1 MALSVPMIEIWR
13 GDFLESQHYGHA
25 VVCDSG
31 GSIIESWGNPDQLI
45 LPRSACK
52 MLQALPL
59 IESGAAESFKLTS
72 EHLALSCASHQ
83 GAFIHTSRVRDW
95 LRSLNLN
102 DEAFRCGSHNPSDK
116 EARHELI
123 ISGKSPC
130 QYHNNCS
137 GKHSGFLTLN
147 QYLGGGSEYLDYTH
161 PVQKSVREAFESMT
175 ETSNLGFAIDG
186 CSAPNFATTVNGLA
200 RAMSKMA
207 SLSTNN
213 LRDKARTKLVEAMVT
228 HPDLVA
234 GEGRACTELMRAMEG
249 KVAVKTGAE
258 AVFIA
263 IIPEKQ
269 IGIAVKIIDGG
280 TRAAESA
287 ITALLIKY
295 GVLDI
300 RNPVAKKWLSG
311 PIKNWRGTVTGE
323 MKLSNSFIKL

>member
-1 MALSVPMIEIWR
+1 MIEIWR

-31 GSIIESWGNPDQLI
+31 GSIIDSWGNPNQLI

-59 IESGAAESFKLTS
+59 IESGAAEHFKLTS

-95 LRSLNLN
+95 LSSLNLN
-102 DEAFRCGSHNPSDK
+102 DDAFRCGSHNPNDK
-116 EARHELI
+116 EARNELI
-123 ISGKSPC
+123 INGKSPC

-186 CSAPNFATTVNGLA
+186 CSAPNFATTVYGLA

-207 SLSTNN
+207 SLNTNN
-213 LRDKARTKLVEAMVT
+213 LRDKARTKLVEAMVM

-234 GEGRACTELMRAMEG
+234 GEGRACTELMRAMDG

-263 IIPEKQ
+263 IIPEKK

-295 GVLDI
+295 GVLDKS
-300 RNPVAKKWLSG
+300 NPIARKWLFG

>member
-1 MALSVPMIEIWR
+1 
-13 GDFLESQHYGHA
+13 
-25 VVCDSG
+25 
-31 GSIIESWGNPDQLI
+31 
-45 LPRSACK
+45 
-52 MLQALPL
+52 
-59 IESGAAESFKLTS
+59 
-72 EHLALSCASHQ
+72 
-83 GAFIHTSRVRDW
+83 
-95 LRSLNLN
+95 
-102 DEAFRCGSHNPSDK
+102 
-116 EARHELI
+116 
-123 ISGKSPC
+123 
-130 QYHNNCS
+130 
-137 GKHSGFLTLN
+137 
-147 QYLGGGSEYLDYTH
+147 
-161 PVQKSVREAFESMT
+161 MT

-186 CSAPNFATTVNGLA
+186 CSAPNFATTVYGLA

-207 SLSTNN
+207 SLNTNN

-234 GEGRACTELMRAMEG
+234 GEGRACTELMRAMDG

-295 GVLDI
+295 GVLDKS
-300 RNPVAKKWLSG
+300 NPIAKKWLFG